1 MKDNFDLQNET
12 DWKKLASWLVLAMVG
27 GLWWWSIFSNGFGIT
42 IIWTI
47 VVIALCA
54 LWFNMRDNRL

>member
-1 MKDNFDLQNET
+1 MVDREQDDFN
-12 DWKKLASWLVLAMVG
+12 WKLIFNWSICAMIG

-42 IIWTI
+42 IIWTV

-54 LWFNMRDNRL
+54 LWFNMRDNRV

>member
-1 MKDNFDLQNET
+1 MVDREHDELN
-12 DWKKLASWLVLAMVG
+12 WKLIFNWSICAIIG
-27 GLWWWSIFSNGFGIT
+27 GLWWWSIFSKGFGVT